1 MRYLSVCSGIGS
13 ETVAWHPLGWQAA
26 AFAEIEEQPSAVLAH
41 HWPEIPNHGDFT
53 TIEGQEYGPVDLL
66 VGGTPCQSFSVAGL
80 RKGLDD
86 DRGNLALEFCRLADR
101 ARPRWLVWENVPGVL
116 SISTHDAPD
125 PCSPTID
132 LDGDGG
138 PDIGAEV
145 TETDG
150 YEADEA
156 HAFACFLAE
165 LSELGYHLSYRVL
178 DAQYCRLES
187 YPFAVPQRRKRVF
200 VVGYLGD
207 WRPPVAVLFEPESL
221 RGDSPPRRKSGQ
233 SVAALTQ
240 SGVGTCGADDNQA
253 QAGHLIPAAFGTG
266 NTTGEIHVAGAL
278 LSHGWRGDFDSET
291 FIAFDARQNDVLVY
305 GDKAGPLDTVNPQQA
320 VAISLRGRDGGGT
333 AELCEGASPAIR
345 ASQGGGDKLHVLENM
360 FVRRITP
367 TEAERLMGL
376 PDGYTAIDYKG
387 KPMADGPRYRMLGN
401 GIAINCL
408 RWIGERIDLFEEVAR

>member
-86 DRGNLALEFCRLADR
+86 DRGNLALEFCRLAGR

-138 PDIGAEV
+138 PDIGEEIP
-145 TETDG
+145 ETDG

-156 HAFACFLAE
+156 HAFACFLAG

-200 VVGYLGD
+200 VVGYFGD

-221 RGDSPPRRKSGQ
+221 RGDSPPRRKPRQ
-233 SVAALTQ
+233 RVA
-240 SGVGTCGADDNQA
+240 GTLGSRST
-253 QAGHLIPAAFGTG
+253 AGGGLGTDFDLGGGLVAEPGLAFGRG
-266 NTTGEIHVAGAL
+266 NVSGPIETAGAL
-278 LSHGWRGDFDSET
+278 LAHGWRGDFDEET
-291 FIAFDARQNDVLVY
+291 FVCMPFDTTQTPAIAFDARQSDIVIY
-305 GDKAGPLDTVNPQQA
+305 GDKAQPLDASHPQQG
-320 VAISLRGRDGGGT
+320 VLVRGRDT
-333 AELCEGASPAIR
+333 
-345 ASQGGGDKLHVLENM
+345 V
-360 FVRRITP
+360 VRRITP
-367 TEAERLMGL
+367 LEAERLMGL
-376 PDGYTAIDYKG
+376 PDGYTAIQYRG
-387 KPMADGPRYRMLGN
+387 KRMADQPRYRMLGN
-401 GIAINCL
+401 GITINCL